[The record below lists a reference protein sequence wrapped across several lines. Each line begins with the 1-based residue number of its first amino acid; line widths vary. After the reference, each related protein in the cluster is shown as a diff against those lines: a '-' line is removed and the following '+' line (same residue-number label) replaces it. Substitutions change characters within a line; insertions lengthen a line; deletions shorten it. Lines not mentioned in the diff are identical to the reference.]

1 MYIGRGIDQIDNIST
16 LDNLSFN
23 GSDATF
29 NLTQNSVAFV
39 PVSADALQIQ
49 IDGVIQSGNYT
60 VSGSTVTFDFTPS
73 GSSVCN
79 GIKHFG
85 VGLLTQPSDGSVNMA
100 QLGAS
105 GTKDATTFLR
115 GDNTF
120 ATAGTTINNN
130 ADNRVITGSGTA
142 NTLEGEANLTYDG
155 STLTIKPSSN
165 VHQLKL
171 EQNNATDYW
180 SLHADSGGGP
190 LTFQRYTG
198 GAETEKFKIT
208 SSGDVQ
214 FYNRMMGETSIESD
228 VFQARNLTNGNR
240 NYRGLSDGGG
250 QTFYV
255 TEDGA
260 GYFAGGT
267 SSDATLKNV
276 VENTPHGLDKI
287 KDVQP
292 KTYYWKKRGLDVDGN
307 EIETDD
313 NLDERKHYGVLAQD
327 LQSILPEITYGTEGN
342 MSVDY
347 DGLLMVAINSIKE
360 LKTKI
365 ETLEAK
371 VEALESA

>member
-1 MYIGRGIDQIDNIST
+1 MTISSDGIVMAESG
-16 LDNLSFN
+16 
-23 GSDATF
+23 GSD
-29 NLTQNSVAFV
+29 
-39 PVSADALQIQ
+39 I
-49 IDGVIQSGNYT
+49 
-60 VSGSTVTFDFTPS
+60 
-73 GSSVCN
+73 
-79 GIKHFG
+79 
-85 VGLLTQPSDGSVNMA
+85 
-100 QLGAS
+100 
-105 GTKDATTFLR
+105 
-115 GDNTF
+115 
-120 ATAGTTINNN
+120 
-130 ADNRVITGSGTA
+130 
-142 NTLEGEANLTYDG
+142 
-155 STLTIKPSSN
+155 
-165 VHQLKL
+165 
-171 EQNNATDYW
+171 
-180 SLHADSGGGP
+180 
-190 LTFQRYTG
+190 
-198 GAETEKFKIT
+198 
-208 SSGDVQ
+208 
-214 FYNRMMGETSIESD
+214 
-228 VFQARNLTNGNR
+228 FQARNTTNGNR
-240 NYRGLSDGGG
+240 NYRGLSDAGA

-292 KTYYWKKRGLDVDGN
+292 KTYYWKKRGVDADGN

-371 VEALESA
+371 VEALEN